1 MDVNTALEWV
11 LENSATI
18 VFSLSLIFG
27 LSATGNFVYYNHLD
41 KNRRLGYSEIG
52 EEVIDVPHTVLEYII
67 LWTGFAQAISAIVCA
82 VFSVLHTMDELV
94 IACSIFQFLTV
105 YIAMSPTSVAPRYF
119 VYLYL
124 VAIINQLLICIK
136 DSSEIL
142 VASQVLLG
150 FNVGLFALQ
159 IINPVKNAD
168 YLSKQLFNG
177 RSPSIEDLASPLSF
191 VTFSWVEPLL
201 SLGTTK
207 HLEEKDLPSLSKQD
221 EMNFIVSN
229 WKKFRLDRKNS
240 VIYDTIIFSLRYA
253 IFQQLAAVISTIL
266 DFAKPFFINKLLNWI
281 QQKKPEDSLMPGVYI
296 LLAMFLANCTR
307 NVLYAHIYLNARHWG
322 MQIRSV
328 FVYEIFT
335 KSLRRVSGNS
345 DTKDKKSEKASH
357 GRIVSLMSGDTN
369 DIRYFITFIHTL
381 IIDMPIT
388 ITLSVAG
395 LWYLMG
401 PPAFAGL
408 FVILITGPLSAVI
421 MKRLY
426 KIMKPQFIDRIIKAR
441 EDELNSRLKQVFTR
455 MLLVLVEWGASVLV
469 TFTSFMFYTVV
480 AGHQLDA
487 ATAFTS
493 ITLLSMISDAL
504 SDISQTITQVLDIR
518 VTIGRFNSFLE
529 EEELDKYTDEHVNMP
544 SESEIAIRN
553 GEFTYRSVSNSE
565 NETTFT
571 LRNVNIEFPTDRL
584 TAVIGPTGSGKSSL
598 LACLLGELKK
608 LQGNY
613 FISEAH
619 LLPNTELQKSD
630 LAYCPQ
636 TAWLMN
642 GTIRENIL
650 FGEEYDEERYY
661 KVAKACALLRDL
673 QTLEGGDMTQIG
685 EKGVN
690 LSGGQKQRVS
700 LARAAYS
707 KAKIVILDDPLSAV
721 DAPTARHLLT
731 ECILDLFSDRT
742 VILVTHAVHLVLPH
756 ADRVVVMKNGSA
768 FAQGTPLEIFNNPL
782 VTEAIASDLDQHLT
796 LTPAPEFSDDIPLKS
811 VILDSHKER
820 QATGTTKLSTYKSYA
835 IAAGGVAFML
845 LMIFCFGFQTVAD
858 YLNSWWIKVWT
869 DSYGNTESIALSIRG
884 FNYTFEHP
892 AHLSDDSTSF
902 SNSFYYLSIYGLL
915 GFLKLFAM
923 ILKFLMQFYG
933 ALRASRSMHNDLL
946 AKVLGS
952 PMRFFE
958 TTPVGRIIN
967 RFSTDMATIDKTVMN
982 TSSRFIFTIFGAIS
996 RIVIVTFVT
1005 PPFLISL
1012 LLVIFYIRIGNHYLK
1027 SSREIKR
1034 IESVSYSPI
1043 YGQFGET
1050 LVGVSTIRAYG
1061 AEKQCAGWI
1070 ESKVDDNHRASL
1082 YLFATGRWLAFRTS
1096 ILSGFIVFCAGLS
1109 LIVSNVSA
1117 GWAGVALS
1125 FASQIVQMMS
1135 NAIQN
1140 QSSLE
1145 MAMNAVERVDEYSK
1159 LVQEVSSTPEDAKL
1173 PKQWPSDGA
1182 VHVSDLKVRYAP
1194 SLPDVL
1200 KGLQFSIA
1208 PKEKLGIVGRTG
1220 AGKSTLSLAF
1230 FRILPYSEGTIHIDG
1245 VDISKLGT
1253 HALRTNLTIIPQ
1265 DPVLFEGTLRSN
1277 LDPLEQHSDEAIWD
1291 ALRHTHV
1298 LESLQ
1303 TAEGAKEGDIANISL
1318 DSEVAENGSNYSQ
1331 GQRQLLCMARALLR
1345 SSKFIFMD
1353 EATASVDPETD
1364 AKIQQTIRSE
1374 FDATI
1379 LTVAHRLKT
1388 IIDYDRVLV
1397 MDDGV
1402 VAEIGTPY
1410 ELLQNQGLFHNM
1422 CKESGDY
1429 EYLIRTATEIH
1440 LKK

>member
-1 MDVNTALEWV
+1 M
-11 LENSATI
+11 
-18 VFSLSLIFG
+18 
-27 LSATGNFVYYNHLD
+27 
-41 KNRRLGYSEIG
+41 
-52 EEVIDVPHTVLEYII
+52 
-67 LWTGFAQAISAIVCA
+67 
-82 VFSVLHTMDELV
+82 
-94 IACSIFQFLTV
+94 
-105 YIAMSPTSVAPRYF
+105 
-119 VYLYL
+119 L
-124 VAIINQLLICIK
+124 VAN
-136 DSSEIL
+136 
-142 VASQVLLG
+142 QVLLG
-150 FNVGLFALQ
+150 FNILLFVLQ
-159 IINPVKNAD
+159 IINPVKNAE
-168 YLSKQLFNG
+168 YLSKHLHNG
-177 RSPSIEDLASPLSF
+177 RTPSIEDLASPLSF
-191 VTFSWVEPLL
+191 VTFAWVEPLL
-201 SLGTTK
+201 LLGTQK
-207 HLEEKDLPSLSKQD
+207 HLEEKDLPSLSKRD
-221 EMNFIVSN
+221 EMNYIITN
-229 WKKFRLDRKNS
+229 WKRFRVNRKNS

-253 IFQQLAAVISTIL
+253 VFQQLAAIISTIL

-328 FVYEIFT
+328 FIYEIFN
-335 KSLRRVSGNS
+335 KSLRRVAGAT
-345 DTKDKKSEKASH
+345 DKDKKSAKASH

-369 DIRYFITFIHTL
+369 EIRYFITFIHTL

-388 ITLSVAG
+388 ITLSVLG

-408 FVILITGPLSAVI
+408 FVILITGPLSALI

-426 KIMKPQFIDRIIKAR
+426 KIMKVIRSFVDRRIQLTNEALQCVRIIKYLGWEPQFVERIVKAR

-455 MLLVLVEWGASVLV
+455 MLLVIVEWGASVMV

-480 AGHQLDA
+480 AGHELDA

-504 SDISQTITQVLDIR
+504 SDISQTVTQVLDIR

-529 EEELDKYTDEHVNMP
+529 EEELDKYTDEHTNMP
-544 SESEIAIRN
+544 TETEIAIKN
-553 GEFTYRSVSNSE
+553 GEFTYRTAPSSE
-565 NETTFT
+565 EESTFT
-571 LRNVNIEFPTDRL
+571 LRNINIDFPSKKL
-584 TAVIGPTGSGKSSL
+584 TAIIGPTGAGKSSL

-608 LQGNY
+608 LNGNY

-619 LLPNTELQKSD
+619 LLPDSDMKKSD
-630 LAYCPQ
+630 VAYCPQ

-642 GTIRENIL
+642 GSVRDNIL

-661 KVAKACALLRDL
+661 KVVKACALLRDL

-707 KAKIVILDDPLSAV
+707 RAKIVILDDPLSAV

-731 ECILDLFSDRT
+731 ECILDLFYDRT

-756 ADRVVVMKNGSA
+756 ADHVVVMKNGSV
-768 FAQGTPLEIFNNPL
+768 FAQGTSMEIFNNPL
-782 VTEAIASDLDQHLT
+782 VTEAIASDLDQNIVI
-796 LTPAPEFSDDIPLKS
+796 PASAVEFSEDLPLKS
-811 VILDSHKER
+811 VVVESHKER

-835 IAAGGVAFML
+835 IAAGGV
-845 LMIFCFGFQTVAD
+845 
-858 YLNSWWIKVWT
+858 WT
-869 DSYGNTESIALSIRG
+869 DSYGANESISLSVRG
-884 FNYTFEHP
+884 FNYTFESTTKIMGDP
-892 AHLSDDSTSF
+892 TSF

-923 ILKFLMQFYG
+923 ILKFLMQFFG

-996 RIVIVTFVT
+996 RIVIVTLVT
-1005 PPFLISL
+1005 PPFLFSL
-1012 LLVIFYIRIGNHYLK
+1012 LLVIFYIRIGNYYLK

-1061 AEKQCAGWI
+1061 AENQCAGWI
-1070 ESKVDDNHRASL
+1070 ETKVDDNHRASL

-1109 LIVSNVSA
+1109 LIVSHASA

-1135 NAIQN
+1135 RAIQD

-1159 LVQEVSSTPEDAKL
+1159 LTQEVSSAPEDAKL
-1173 PKQWPSDGA
+1173 PKQWPTDGA
-1182 VHVSDLKVRYAP
+1182 VQVCDLKVRYAP

-1200 KGLQFSIA
+1200 KGLNFSIL

-1230 FRILPYSEGTIHIDG
+1230 FRILPYSEGTIYIDG

-1265 DPVLFEGTLRSN
+1265 DPILFEGTLRSN
-1277 LDPLEQHSDEAIWD
+1277 LDPLDQHSDEAIWD

-1303 TAEGAKEGDIANISL
+1303 TAENAAQDEPASISL
-1318 DSEVAENGSNYSQ
+1318 DSEVTENG
-1331 GQRQLLCMARALLR
+1331 
-1345 SSKFIFMD
+1345 
-1353 EATASVDPETD
+1353 
-1364 AKIQQTIRSE
+1364 
-1374 FDATI
+1374 
-1379 LTVAHRLKT
+1379 
-1388 IIDYDRVLV
+1388 
-1397 MDDGV
+1397 
-1402 VAEIGTPY
+1402 
-1410 ELLQNQGLFHNM
+1410 
-1422 CKESGDY
+1422 
-1429 EYLIRTATEIH
+1429 
-1440 LKK
+1440 